1 MEITDIVFRTA
12 REDDIE
18 GIMNIEIASFS
29 SGICEKKDVFLDR
42 IRVFRDGFYIMEYQ
56 GRIIGYLCSE
66 IWKYKEKVDETDF
79 VLGHSISKIHDPK
92 GNEVYISSM
101 GTLPEFRG
109 MGLGKLMFE
118 EFSIYIIKKY
128 EKLKSKI
135 LIVSENW
142 YNARKIYVENGFE
155 EIAIIKDFFYY
166 NNVNTLKEDGIIMRK
181 CIHFPQ

>member
-18 GIMNIEIASFS
+18 GIMHIETASFPKE
-29 SGICEKKDVFLDR
+29 ICEKKDVFLDR
-42 IRVFRDGFYIMEYQ
+42 IRVFQDGFYIMEYQ
-56 GRIIGYLCSE
+56 GRVIGYLCSE
-66 IWKYKEKVDETDF
+66 IWDYKERINETDF
-79 VLGHSISKIHDPK
+79 VLGHSIRKIHDPK

-109 MGLGKLMFE
+109 MRLGKLMFE
-118 EFSIYIIKKY
+118 EFSKYIIKKY
-128 EKLKSKI
+128 KKLKSKI

-142 YNARKIYVENGFE
+142 HNARKIYVENGFE

-166 NNVNTLKEDGIIMRK
+166 NNVDTLKEHGIIMRK
-181 CIHFPQ
+181 FI